1 MKELIIKTPQ
11 KIELFDENGAP
22 DRLALENLMVLD
34 SECKRLD
41 KMLKDIKGKLKDYM
55 EENEL
60 KKIDTEAGTIT
71 FIEASEDVRFSQKD
85 FKADYP
91 DLYNKY
97 SKLSPKAS
105 SIRIKAI

>member
-1 MKELIIKTPQ
+1 MKELILKMPQ
-11 KIELFDENGAP
+11 IELFDENGAP

-41 KMLKDIKGKLKDYM
+41 KVLKDIKGKLKDYM

>member
-1 MKELIIKTPQ
+1 MNELTIKIPQ
-11 KIELFDENGAP
+11 IELFDENGKL
-22 DRLALENLMVLD
+22 DKLALENLIALD
-34 SECKRLD
+34 SGCKRLD
-41 KMLKDIKGKLKDYM
+41 KSLKDLKGKLKDYM
-55 EENEL
+55 EENKI
-60 KKIDTEAGTIT
+60 KKIDTKNGAIT
-71 FIEASEDVRFSQKD
+71 FIESSEDVRFSSKD

>member
-1 MKELIIKTPQ
+1 MKELILKTPQ
-11 KIELFDENGAP
+11 IELFDEKGMP
-22 DRLALENLMVLD
+22 DTLALENLIALD

-41 KMLKDIKGKLKDYM
+41 KSLKDIKGKLKDYM

-60 KKIDTEAGTIT
+60 KKIDTEVGTIT
-71 FIEASEDVRFSQKD
+71 FIESSEDVRFSQKD

-91 DLYNKY
+91 DLYNQY

-105 SIRIKAI
+105 SIRIKVI

>member
-1 MKELIIKTPQ
+1 MNELTIKIPQ
-11 KIELFDENGAP
+11 IELFDENGKL
-22 DRLALENLMVLD
+22 DKLALENLIALD
-34 SECKRLD
+34 SGCKRLD
-41 KMLKDIKGKLKDYM
+41 KSLKDLKGKLKDYM
-55 EENEL
+55 EENKI
-60 KKIDTEAGTIT
+60 KKIDTKNGAIT
-71 FIEASEDVRFSQKD
+71 FIESSEDVRFSQKD

>member
-1 MKELIIKTPQ
+1 MKELILKMPQ
-11 KIELFDENGAP
+11 IELFDENGTL
-22 DRLALENLMVLD
+22 DKLALENLIALD
-34 SECKRLD
+34 SGCKRLD
-41 KMLKDIKGKLKDYM
+41 KSLKDLKGKLKEYM
-55 EENEL
+55 EENKI
-60 KKIDTEAGTIT
+60 KKIDTKNGAVT

-85 FKADYP
+85 FEADYP

>member
-1 MKELIIKTPQ
+1 MKELVLKTPQ
-11 KIELFDENGAP
+11 IELFDEKGTP
-22 DRLALENLMVLD
+22 DTLALENLIALD

-41 KMLKDIKGKLKDYM
+41 KSLKDIKSKLKEYM

-71 FIEASEDVRFSQKD
+71 FIESSEDVRFSSKD

-91 DLYNKY
+91 DLYNQY

>member
-1 MKELIIKTPQ
+1 MKELVLKTPA
-11 KIELFDENGAP
+11 IELFKGNGEL
-22 DRLALENLMVLD
+22 DDMALNKLISLD

-41 KMLKDIKGKLKDYM
+41 KSLKDIKGKLKDYM

-60 KKIDTEAGTIT
+60 KKIDTKAGTIT
-71 FIEASEDVRFSQKD
+71 FIESSEDVRFSSKD

>member
-1 MKELIIKTPQ
+1 MNELTIKTPA
-11 KIELFDENGAP
+11 IELFDENGTL
-22 DRLALENLMVLD
+22 DKLALENLIALD
-34 SECKRLD
+34 SGCKSLD
-41 KMLKDIKGKLKDYM
+41 KSLKDLKGKLKDYM
-55 EENEL
+55 EENKI
-60 KKIDTEAGTIT
+60 KKIDTKNGAIT
-71 FIEASEDVRFSQKD
+71 FIESSEDVRFSQKD

>member
-1 MKELIIKTPQ
+1 MNELTIKIPQ
-11 KIELFDENGAP
+11 IELFDENGKL
-22 DRLALENLMVLD
+22 DKLALENLIALD
-34 SECKRLD
+34 SGCKRLD
-41 KMLKDIKGKLKDYM
+41 KSLKDLKGKLKEYM
-55 EENEL
+55 EENKI
-60 KKIDTEAGTIT
+60 KKIDTKNGAIT
-71 FIEASEDVRFSQKD
+71 FIESSEDVRFSSKD

>member
-1 MKELIIKTPQ
+1 MKELILKTAQ
-11 KIELFDENGAP
+11 IELFDENGTP
-22 DRLALENLMVLD
+22 DTLALENLISLD

-41 KMLKDIKGKLKDYM
+41 KSLKDIKSKLKDYM
-55 EENEL
+55 EEKGL

-71 FIEASEDVRFSQKD
+71 FIESSEDVRFSSKD

-91 DLYNKY
+91 DLYNQY